1 MATVPV
7 DRHCSRRG
15 GNSDFLCEISQDLNI
30 IRSLKKQNETRHTR
44 LAKMTSRT
52 RADESQPALLPGSGG
67 RAGPSGALEPRPGRA
82 HYSGC
87 LPWMPRLLYPYV
99 LALFLL
105 MPLITQFLAS
115 PHYLLSPKL
124 LSAARLDGLS

>member
-1 MATVPV
+1 
-7 DRHCSRRG
+7 
-15 GNSDFLCEISQDLNI
+15 
-30 IRSLKKQNETRHTR
+30 
-44 LAKMTSRT
+44 MTSRT

-67 RAGPSGALEPRPGRA
+67 RAGPSGTLEPRPGRA

-105 MPLITQFLAS
+105 MPLVTQFLAS

-124 LSAARLDGLS
+124 LSAARLDELS